1 MMGGPRGARDAAR
14 ASPDSED
21 DAMAKNIVLCLD
33 GTWDSP
39 TNKDSK
45 GDLTPTNVQKLF
57 EALAGSSP
65 LGAGD
70 QEKEFAQAASGGAA
84 SGQVGK
90 YIYGIGAGSN
100 LLAKAVEG
108 AVGLGL
114 VARVVRG
121 YTYLSRLYEPGDAV
135 YILGFSRGAYTARAL
150 AGLVT
155 HQGLL
160 DWTAMKLDAGSEQSY
175 SAGLAAW
182 QQYKK
187 AVYKDDG
194 DVLHSLAGVVSDF
207 QDLFQLGLHPAPQLR
222 YTAAVGI
229 VAVGVWDTVGALGVP
244 DLSEQ
249 DGTPVRLDAFQFCD
263 QALNASV
270 AHGFHAVAIDERRVD
285 FTPTLWDTR
294 DGVVQVL
301 FPGAHEDVGG
311 GSASAESGLA
321 NVTLAWM
328 ARQAASVGV
337 EFARMPAGDPDPL
350 GLAHQPWAGTA
361 YLAGPRH
368 FPPGL
373 RLSQRALQRIAAAS
387 VPLDKGPAGQGY
399 RPQNIVNSYV
409 MLDWSGAAPHVV
421 VEP

>member
-1 MMGGPRGARDAAR
+1 
-14 ASPDSED
+14 
-21 DAMAKNIVLCLD
+21 MAKNIVLCLD
-33 GTWDSP
+33 GTWNGPGS
-39 TNKDSK
+39 KDQR
-45 GDLTPTNVQKLF
+45 GNLTPTNVQKLF
-57 EALAGSSP
+57 EALAGSAP
-65 LGAGD
+65 LAPSD
-70 QEKEFAQAASGGAA
+70 QEKEFTQAASAGAVD
-84 SGQVGK
+84 GQVGK
-90 YIYGIGAGSN
+90 YIYGIGVSTN
-100 LLAKAVEG
+100 LLARAVEG

-121 YTYLSRLYEPGDAV
+121 YTYLSRAYEPGDRI

-155 HQGLL
+155 RQGLL
-160 DWTAMKLDAGSEQSY
+160 DWNAMKLDAGSAQSY

-187 AVYKDDG
+187 AIYKDDG
-194 DVLHSLAGVVSDF
+194 SVLHSLAGVVSDF

-229 VAVGVWDTVGALGVP
+229 VAVGVWDTVGALGIP
-244 DLSEQ
+244 DLAER
-249 DGTPVRLDAFQFCD
+249 DGSAVRLDAFQFCD
-263 QALNASV
+263 SVLNANV
-270 AHGFHAVAIDERRVD
+270 AHGFHAVAIDERRID
-285 FTPTLWDTR
+285 FTPTLWEPR

-301 FPGAHEDVGG
+301 FAGAHDDVGG
-311 GSASAESGLA
+311 GNPSADSGLA

-337 EFARMPAGDPDPL
+337 EFARMPVGDPDPL
-350 GLAHQPWAGTA
+350 ALQHQPWAGTA
-361 YLAGPRH
+361 YLSGPRH
-368 FPPGL
+368 FPPEM
-373 RLSQRALQRIAAAS
+373 RLSRRVLQRIAATS
-387 VPLDKGPAGQGY
+387 VPLEKGPAGQGY

>member
-1 MMGGPRGARDAAR
+1 
-14 ASPDSED
+14 
-21 DAMAKNIVLCLD
+21 MAKNIVLCLD
-33 GTWDSP
+33 GTWDGPGS
-39 TNKDSK
+39 KDRS
-45 GDLTPTNVQKLF
+45 GNPTPTNVQKLF
-57 EALAGSSP
+57 ESLSGSAP
-65 LGAGD
+65 LGAND
-70 QEKEFAQAASGGAA
+70 QEKEFAQAASGDAPT
-84 SGQVGK
+84 GQVGK
-90 YIYGIGAGSN
+90 YLYGVGVSSN
-100 LLAKAVEG
+100 LLSKAVEG

-121 YTYLSRLYEPGDAV
+121 YTYLSRVYQPGDRL

-155 HQGLL
+155 RQGLL
-160 DWTAMKLDAGSEQSY
+160 DWAGMKLDAGSEQSY

-182 QQYKK
+182 QQYKR
-187 AVYKDDG
+187 AVFKNNG
-194 DVLHSLAGVVSDF
+194 NVLHSLAGVVSDF

-222 YTAAVGI
+222 YTGAVGI
-229 VAVGVWDTVGALGVP
+229 AAVGVWDTVGALGVP

-263 QALNASV
+263 SVLNANV

-285 FTPTLWDTR
+285 FTPTLWDPR

-311 GSASAESGLA
+311 GSSSTESGLA

-337 EFARMPAGDPDPL
+337 EFARMPVGDPDPL
-350 GLAHQPWAGTA
+350 GLAHQPWAGTP

-368 FPPGL
+368 FPPNL
-373 RLSQRALQRIAAAS
+373 RLSQRVLQRISAAS

-409 MLDWSGAAPHVV
+409 MLDWSGAAPHVL

>member
-1 MMGGPRGARDAAR
+1 
-14 ASPDSED
+14 
-21 DAMAKNIVLCLD
+21 MAKNIVLCLD
-33 GTWDSP
+33 GTWDGPGS
-39 TNKDSK
+39 KDR
-45 GDLTPTNVQKLF
+45 GGNVTPTNVQKLF
-57 EALAGSSP
+57 EALAGSGP
-65 LGAGD
+65 LGPTDQEQEFARPAAGD
-70 QEKEFAQAASGGAA
+70 AV

-90 YIYGIGAGSN
+90 YIHGVGVGSN

-121 YTYLSRLYEPGDAV
+121 YTYLSRMYAPGDRL

-155 HQGLL
+155 RQGLL
-160 DWTAMKLDAGSEQSY
+160 DWAAMKLEAGSEQSY

-187 AVYKDDG
+187 AIYKDDG
-194 DVLHSLAGVVSDF
+194 TVLHSLAGVVSDF

-222 YTAAVGI
+222 YTGAVGI
-229 VAVGVWDTVGALGVP
+229 EAVGVWDTVGALGVP
-244 DLSEQ
+244 ELAEH

-263 QALNASV
+263 AALNAQV

-285 FTPTLWDTR
+285 FTPTLWEPR

-301 FPGAHEDVGG
+301 FAGAHEDIGG
-311 GSASAESGLA
+311 GSSGAESGLA

-328 ARQAASVGV
+328 GRQAASVGV
-337 EFARMPAGDPDPL
+337 EFARMPAGNADPL
-350 GLAHQPWAGTA
+350 AIQHQPWAGTA

-368 FPPGL
+368 FPPDL
-373 RLSQRALQRIAAAS
+373 RLSQRVLQRIAAAS

-399 RPQNIVNSYV
+399 RPQNLVNSYV